1 MITCGKCKQKHETV
15 DEVRACYA
23 GECPN
28 LAAAAAVI
36 KHPVN
41 PVKPKYTLPSDG
53 YYTVVFNDT
62 ETRLNELGP
71 CSNRDDRITI
81 RLRTQDKSS
90 TFAPGKQIAAYLA
103 GPDNE
108 LDYINFAFT
117 NGDHGEV
124 RAYIWKRFRVHTRLD
139 RALNHLLRNPIDAG
153 EAYALESGRCWR
165 CGQRLTVPA
174 SIHRGLGPVCAGR
187 LDDGR

>member
-81 RLRTQDKSS
+81 R
-90 TFAPGKQIAAYLA
+90 
-103 GPDNE
+103 E

-165 CGQRLTVPA
+165 CGRRLTVPA
-174 SIHRGLGPVCAGR
+174 SIHRGLGPECAKKVGA
-187 LDDGR
+187 